1 MAHAPGRQDC
11 NDLDNWGSN
20 TCKAFLR
27 VENMEE
33 LLMDGGR
40 GVGGEVLKC
49 RCKNLVQLKDKT
61 KCEGF
66 RTIIREEIDQIGL
79 YSIWPFRSSP
89 AVLIVLPHTPSCCV
103 SLGPFYLLEDCG
115 YKTLQI
121 SATNLLLDCHPSA
134 PQVEDIFCHIT
145 RPVGLCLWWSSLFLS
160 VPERGIR
167 GRAGTSAP
175 LSEFR
180 HVNLYLTIN
189 YYGNSFL
196 L

>member
-40 GVGGEVLKC
+40 GVRGEVLKC

-66 RTIIREEIDQIGL
+66 RTIIREEILRQMRGWLWKRVEIEKMAFLLPGDFL
-79 YSIWPFRSSP
+79 SHRSS
-89 AVLIVLPHTPSCCV
+89 
-103 SLGPFYLLEDCG
+103 
-115 YKTLQI
+115 KMQ
-121 SATNLLLDCHPSA
+121 
-134 PQVEDIFCHIT
+134 
-145 RPVGLCLWWSSLFLS
+145 
-160 VPERGIR
+160 
-167 GRAGTSAP
+167 
-175 LSEFR
+175 
-180 HVNLYLTIN
+180 
-189 YYGNSFL
+189 
-196 L
+196 